1 MTRPLFVLPPENLNL
16 LTGKPRAGIVPA
28 PVPTEAEHV
37 LLAQA
42 VAVTRVSRP
51 RKRDAIGRAW
61 NALGAWLEQPFLP
74 LPSVRRASRYP
85 HQVARR
91 LVPYGLVL
99 VACLPF
105 FAVEMGLWRVG
116 A

>member
-1 MTRPLFVLPPENLNL
+1 MSDRVLFVLPPENINL
-16 LTGKPRAGIVPA
+16 LTGKPRAGVVPA

-42 VAVTRVSRP
+42 VVRKPRL

-85 HQVARR
+85 RQVVRR
-91 LVPYGLVL
+91 LVPYALVL
-99 VACLPF
+99 VACLPLL
-105 FAVEMGLWRVG
+105 AVEAGVWRVG
-116 A
+116 P